1 MSDIVLLMHRI
12 IFHLGQWRIPLLPN
26 LMNKLFIRL
35 LFGCQ
40 LGVGTKIGN
49 NVNLGYGGLG
59 IVIHENAVI
68 GNNVR
73 IGTNTTIG
81 GTMNNSKVPIVG
93 DNTIISTGAKILGP
107 TRVGRNC
114 VIGANAVVMNNIP
127 DNCVVVGVP
136 AKIIKNNINIGD
148 YRN

>member
-1 MSDIVLLMHRI
+1 MHRI

-107 TRVGRNC
+107 IRVGRNC